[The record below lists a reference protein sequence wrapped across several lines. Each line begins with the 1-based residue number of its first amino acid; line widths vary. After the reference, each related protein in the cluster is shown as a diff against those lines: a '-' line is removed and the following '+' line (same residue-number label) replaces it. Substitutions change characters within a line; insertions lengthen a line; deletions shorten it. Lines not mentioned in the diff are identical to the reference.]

1 MRKFFNYGFLV
12 LSIVFIASCQQTN
25 KYDTWQVYGGN
36 KEANHYSSLQQIDT
50 SNVGQLQVAW
60 TYHTHDADSTRTQI
74 QVNPIVIDSVL
85 YGVSPKLKL
94 FALNAA
100 TGKEI
105 WTFNPM
111 DDSAAKAKGP
121 GFFSMNV
128 CRGVTY
134 YTDGKDDKRIFYS
147 ANSHL
152 YCIDALTGKP
162 VSSFGTDGKID
173 LHNDLGRDVSD
184 LVCGYYNAGNYL

>member
-1 MRKFFNYGFLV
+1 MSVRNLFQYASLLFLIS
-12 LSIVFIASCQQTN
+12 LFIASCKQTK

-60 TYHTHDADSTRTQI
+60 TYHTHDADSNRTQI

-100 TGKEI
+100 TGKES
-105 WTFNPM
+105 WVFNPM
-111 DDSAAKAKGP
+111 DDSAVKAKGP

-134 YTDGKDDKRIFYS
+134 YTDGKNDKRIFYS
-147 ANSHL
+147 ATFAAVL
-152 YCIDALTGKP
+152 Y
-162 VSSFGTDGKID
+162 
-173 LHNDLGRDVSD
+173 
-184 LVCGYYNAGNYL
+184 